1 MTVKINL
8 EVERMDNNKIGEFI
22 SNRRKENGLT
32 QKDIAEKIGVTNKA
46 VSKWE
51 TGEGYPDITSL
62 PIISE
67 ALGVTVDELLKG
79 ELAEVEVTQDS
90 KSKGEFLQ
98 VLKEVTTRFQIN
110 TLLSSVLSL
119 VAVVVLILGL
129 IINITVT
136 IRMIGVGIL
145 VISSIIW
152 IMEYNRLII
161 KINNQNFIIDV
172 LDDIKKIITSR
183 KNIQIWSWSLYISFF
198 ILMFLSLYNPGAN
211 VIIQRIFEI
220 FSDVLFGSVLFYTIY
235 FSITVPF
242 IRLLLLR
249 VIKRIDKKSI
259 LVNWSNNCN

>member
-1 MTVKINL
+1 
-8 EVERMDNNKIGEFI
+8 MDNKKIGEFI

-62 PIISE
+62 LIISE

-79 ELAEVEVTQDS
+79 KLTEVGVTQDS
-90 KSKGEFLQ
+90 KSKGDFLQ

-129 IINITVT
+129 LINITGT
-136 IRMIGVGIL
+136 IRMIGVGVGVL

-161 KINNQNFIIDV
+161 KVNNQNFVIAE

-198 ILMFLSLYNPGAN
+198 ILMFLSLYNPGVN

-220 FSDVLFGSVLFYTIY
+220 FSNVLFGSVLFYIIY
-235 FSITVPF
+235 FSLTVPL

-249 VIKRIDKKSI
+249 VIKRINRKSI